1 LIEHQ
6 FYGIS
11 PDGISSTASA
21 LYGIGSGGS
30 MRARLPLLLLLAAA
44 ALIVLPG
51 VAMGG
56 GPDAEGP
63 VVVYVV
69 EPGDTLWG
77 IAHRLD
83 PAGDPRPVVDRLL
96 RVNDLGSGLQAGQPL
111 RIPAAL
117 AEGATLDTAPVG
129 AGG

>member
-1 LIEHQ
+1 
-6 FYGIS
+6 
-11 PDGISSTASA
+11 
-21 LYGIGSGGS
+21 

-44 ALIVLPG
+44 ALVVLPG

-56 GPDAEGP
+56 GSDAEGP

-77 IAHRLD
+77 IARRLD
-83 PAGDPRPVVDRLL
+83 PDGDPRPVVDRLA
-96 RVNDLGSGLQAGQPL
+96 RFNDLGPALQAGQSL

-117 AEGATLDTAPVG
+117 AEGAAIDTATAP
-129 AGG
+129 GG